1 VELLQNAGFGEI
13 DLARDLD
20 LTLKKLLS
28 GRVDLMAVSESF
40 FHRLRDQG
48 AAVEEVAVLHE
59 QVFSV
64 ACSLQTPDAIVAR
77 MQKAL
82 TAMIAEGAQAEIIA
96 RYN

>member
-1 VELLQNAGFGEI
+1 
-13 DLARDLD
+13 
-20 LTLKKLLS
+20 
-28 GRVDLMAVSESF
+28 
-40 FHRLRDQG
+40 
-48 AAVEEVAVLHE
+48 VLHE

-82 TAMIAEGAQAEIIA
+82 TAMIAEGTQAEIIA